1 MVHWFAVLTTAMVW
15 DAVARDICPGPDQ
28 SQMGWQNVAGEIVG
42 QEVPS
47 CGSVR
52 MDERKKPDPSANVRR
67 GRKRGSLQLKEA
79 FASSAEILHAEQ
91 EKRQRQAAGAAVD
104 MEASRDIQTMLAE
117 ASPLQRRLC
126 YFAKQQM
133 AKPQVPETT
142 NPFDFVLDTS
152 QHVSSWRVKMQQA
165 DSGQTK
171 QVQAKYTR
179 SAEILLQ
186 SAGLFWKLAILR
198 LHNMI
203 RHEGFEGLLLL
214 RKRRYDESPFQL
226 RLQEEEPRDQGTGP
240 PRASGKAKVMQSEL
254 QFAALVRR
262 KKSADPDE
270 YDYQEIHGS
279 CPVQLHVVDKT
290 TKECVAET
298 QRSVQDSVPLEKD
311 ILDSFEIVC
320 DAVCTD
326 AYSSNLA
333 AERALQSENPQWLKM
348 YSQCLLHKVAS
359 LQSAQF
365 RLVGGHVSG
374 LLSLSLCMQASG
386 TTVVLRDILTRI
398 LSRKFRIRLG
408 EPPEEFRKYQDA
420 VHDLWLPTETDQ
432 DSYLLHARQR
442 AVLSRICNGDLQQ
455 EEHMDFWTTDEDMT
469 EEMLLPTWLKRAVA
483 ALLPHKAPFFN
494 RSKWLGS
501 EKCIRWAGLLLS
513 YNNLLQPL
521 VQEWVA
527 ATSNIPANL
536 VSNPTSAPSSSSAA
550 AAGQQRG
557 WSALADKQVSSAAG
571 AASVQGSSQ
580 LENAQEPVAA
590 EVSDLSWADFNKA
603 NKTKALAYVCSKPL
617 PVLACMA
624 AVMRQTLRLLCFLV
638 HLASAS
644 FAEQQLADSSK
655 GNPRTHRVLEFFS
668 GKARNTFE
676 AQVLQTMTSTLAG
689 VPADGSTDYLR
700 VLAFRM
706 LSVSMCAAQQLVW
719 RLANGSPVV
728 LFRSLLSA
736 DYVQE
741 LMKLPPCL
749 YDEVTA
755 AVMRLGLN
763 CIAV

>member
-1 MVHWFAVLTTAMVW
+1 MHWFAVLTTAMVW
-15 DAVARDICPGPDQ
+15 DSVARDLCPDQ
-28 SQMGWQNVAGEIVG
+28 SQKGWQNVADEVVGE
-42 QEVPS
+42 EVS
-47 CGSVR
+47 SSRSVWL
-52 MDERKKPDPSANVRR
+52 DERKKPDPSANVGR
-67 GRKRGSLQLKEA
+67 GRKHGSPQLKEA
-79 FASSAEILHAEQ
+79 FASSAAILQAEQ
-91 EKRQRQAAGAAVD
+91 ATRQRQNAGAVV
-104 MEASRDIQTMLAE
+104 EAEAPREVQMMLAE
-117 ASPLQRRLC
+117 SSPLQRRLC
-126 YFAKQQM
+126 YFAKQQI
-133 AKPQVPETT
+133 AKPQVAETV
-142 NPFDFVLDTS
+142 NPFDVVLDTS
-152 QHVSSWRVKMQQA
+152 QHVSSWRVKALQA
-165 DSGQTK
+165 GLGQHK
-171 QVQAKYTR
+171 YVQANYTR
-179 SAEILLQ
+179 TAEILLQ
-186 SAGLFWKLAILR
+186 SASLCWKLTILR

-203 RHEGFEGLLLL
+203 RHEGFEGLLLM

-226 RLQEEEPRDQGTGP
+226 RLQEEEPPDQGTDP
-240 PRASGKAKVMQSEL
+240 PKACGKAKVMQSEL
-254 QFAALVRR
+254 QFVALLRR
-262 KKSADPDE
+262 KKSTDPEE

-298 QRSVQDSVPLEKD
+298 QRSVQDSVILGKD
-311 ILDSFEIVC
+311 IEDSFEILC

-333 AERALQSENPQWLKM
+333 AEKALQSENPQWLKM
-348 YSQCLLHKVAS
+348 YSQCLLHKVAAI
-359 LQSAQF
+359 QSAQF
-365 RLVGGHVSG
+365 RLVEGHVSG
-374 LLSLSLCMQASG
+374 LLSLSLAMQASG

-398 LSRKFRIRLG
+398 LKQRFRIRYG
-408 EPPEEFRKYQDA
+408 EPPEQFRDYQDA
-420 VHDLWLPTETDQ
+420 VHELWLPIEADQ

-442 AVLSRICNGDLQQ
+442 TVLSHICNGDLQQ
-455 EEHMDFWTTDEDMT
+455 EATVDFRTRDEDMT
-469 EEMLLPTWLKRAVA
+469 KEMLLPMWLKRAVA

-501 EKCIRWAGLLLS
+501 EKCIRWAGLLCA
-513 YNNLLQPL
+513 YHNLLQPL
-521 VQEWVA
+521 VQQWVA

-536 VSNPTSAPSSSSAA
+536 ISHPTSASSSTAA
-550 AAGQQRG
+550 AAGASQQRG
-557 WSALADKQVSSAAG
+557 WAALADRQVSSAECAG
-571 AASVQGSSQ
+571 SAQGSSR

-603 NKTKALAYVCSKPL
+603 NKRKALAYVCTKPL

-644 FAEQQLADSSK
+644 FAEQQLAHSSK

-668 GKARNTFE
+668 GKARSTFE
-676 AQVLQTMTSTLAG
+676 AQALQTMTSTLSA

-719 RLANGSPVV
+719 RLATGSPTV

-741 LMKLPPCL
+741 FMKLPPCL
-749 YDEVTA
+749 YDEITTA
-755 AVMRLGLN
+755 VLRLCLN
-763 CIAV
+763 CITV